1 MFINMR
7 VLMIEDD
14 KELCNILQIEM
25 IKNQFLV
32 DFCYDGEDADFY
44 INSNAYDVIILDRM
58 LPGKDGISILREIRS
73 KSNSTP
79 VIMLTAM
86 NTLHNRIE
94 GLDQGADDY
103 LTKPFEMEE
112 LFARIRAL
120 ARRVTKLENTNLLAF
135 GDITLDTTNLC
146 IEHNGESCNLSKRE
160 SDLLAFFIRNRST
173 TLEREL
179 LLMRVWG
186 ADSFV
191 TDGNLDNFIHFLRKR
206 LKSIHS
212 QVTLKTVR
220 GVGYRLEENEC

>member
-1 MFINMR
+1 MFINIR
-7 VLMIEDD
+7 ILMIEDD
-14 KELCNILQIEM
+14 KELCDILQIEM
-25 IKNQFLV
+25 VKNQFLV
-32 DFCYDGEDADFY
+32 DFCHDGEDTDFY

-73 KSNSTP
+73 NSNSTP

-103 LTKPFEMEE
+103 LTKPFEIEE

-120 ARRVTKLENTNLLAF
+120 ARRATKLENTNILIF

-160 SDLLAFFIRNRST
+160 SDLLAFFIRNKGA

-206 LKSIHS
+206 LKSVHS

>member
-1 MFINMR
+1 MR

-14 KELCNILQIEM
+14 KELCDILQIEM

-86 NTLHNRIE
+86 DTLHNRIE

-120 ARRVTKLENTNLLAF
+120 ARRVTKLENTNLLTF

-146 IEHNGESCNLSKRE
+146 IVHNGKSCNLSKRE
-160 SDLLAFFIRNRST
+160 SDLLAFFIRNRNT

-206 LKSIHS
+206 LKSVDS
-212 QVTLKTVR
+212 QVILKTVR
-220 GVGYRLEENEC
+220 GVGYRLEENKC

>member
-1 MFINMR
+1 MFIYMR
-7 VLMIEDD
+7 ILMIEDD
-14 KELCNILQIEM
+14 KELCDILQIEM
-25 IKNQFLV
+25 VKNQFLV

-44 INSNAYDVIILDRM
+44 ISSNAYDVIILDRM

-86 NTLHNRIE
+86 DTLHNRIE

-103 LTKPFEMEE
+103 LTKPFEIEE

-120 ARRVTKLENTNLLAF
+120 ARRATKLENTNILTF
-135 GDITLDTTNLC
+135 GDISLDTTNLC

-160 SDLLAFFIRNRST
+160 SDLLAFFIRNKGA

-206 LKSIHS
+206 LKSVHS
-212 QVTLKTVR
+212 QVILKTVR

>member
-14 KELCNILQIEM
+14 KELCAILQIEM

-73 KSNSTP
+73 KSISTP

-120 ARRVTKLENTNLLAF
+120 ARRVAKLENTNLLTF
-135 GDITLDTTNLC
+135 GDITLDTTNLY

-160 SDLLAFFIRNRST
+160 SDLLAFFIRNRNT

-206 LKSIHS
+206 LKSVHS
-212 QVTLKTVR
+212 QVILNTVR

>member
-14 KELCNILQIEM
+14 KELCAILQIEM

-73 KSNSTP
+73 KSISTP

-120 ARRVTKLENTNLLAF
+120 ARRVAKLENTNLLTF

-160 SDLLAFFIRNRST
+160 SDLLAFFIRNRNT

-206 LKSIHS
+206 LKSVHS
-212 QVTLKTVR
+212 QVILKTVR

>member
-1 MFINMR
+1 MR

-14 KELCNILQIEM
+14 KELCDILQIEM
-25 IKNQFLV
+25 IKNQLLV

-79 VIMLTAM
+79 IIMLTAM

-112 LFARIRAL
+112 LLARIRAL
-120 ARRVTKLENTNLLAF
+120 ARRVTKLENTNLLTF

-146 IEHNGESCNLSKRE
+146 IEHNGERCNLSKRE

-206 LKSIHS
+206 LKSVHS
-212 QVTLKTVR
+212 QVILKTVR